1 MQDKINELKK
11 LIGTPYQ
18 METPDGN
25 YLGCFM
31 PVYHLFPDAPRYPL
45 PTDDPAVNYAYGLS
59 KILRECV
66 KVERSDL
73 QAGDI
78 IACQFNNELHVGV
91 MINKNE
97 VIHVFRGHTLQIDRL
112 SSRFFTD
119 KNIRFFRKK

>member
-11 LIGTPYQ
+11 LVGTPYQ

-31 PVYHLFPDAPRYPL
+31 PVYLLFPDAPRYVL

-112 SSRFFTD
+112 SSRFLQ
-119 KNIRFFRKK
+119 IRI